1 MSQVNVRVTHQKDP
15 SSIRAQ
21 IGSFEEMLNKYAVK
35 INWNGNKAELK
46 NPAISGHIDIG
57 DDYVEVQIKLGMMA
71 KAMGINAEKL
81 SGSIRR
87 RLEEALA

>member
-1 MSQVNVRVTHQKDP
+1 MSYVQVRVPHQKDP
-15 SSIRAQ
+15 ASVRAQ

-35 INWNGNKAELK
+35 ITWNGNKAELK
-46 NPAISGHIDIG
+46 NPAVSGEIDIG
-57 DDYVEVQIKLGMMA
+57 ADYIEVKIKLGMMA
-71 KAMGINAEKL
+71 KAMGINADKL